1 MDRKQKI
8 YIKALVLIFIV
19 LGTTLNHVKAYTVE
33 DNAKVILIDPGH
45 GGFDGGA
52 KTKNGTIEKGIN
64 LEISK
69 NLKSELEK
77 EGYKVYMT
85 REEDKSLDHSTDAK
99 IKKRKVEDLS
109 KRCEMKKETKCDM
122 FISIHLNMFT
132 SSKSRGAQIWY
143 SDFPESKVLAD
154 TIQENFKEN
163 LDSNNHR
170 LAKAALDQYRVLRD
184 KYEAPCIIIECGF
197 LSNPQEESLLK
208 TDEYQKKIAES
219 ITKGVK
225 KYYSSSNK

>member
-1 MDRKQKI
+1 MNRKQSI
-8 YIKALVLIFIV
+8 YIMVVALIVIV
-19 LGTTLNHVKAYTVE
+19 LSTTLNNVKAYAIE
-33 DNAKVILIDPGH
+33 NNAKVILIDPGH

-69 NLKSELEK
+69 KLKAELEK

-154 TIQENFKEN
+154 TIQGNFKEN
-163 LDSNNHR
+163 LDSSNNR

-184 KYEAPCIIIECGF
+184 KYEAPCII
-197 LSNPQEESLLK
+197 
-208 TDEYQKKIAES
+208 
-219 ITKGVK
+219 
-225 KYYSSSNK
+225 